1 MTKCSSF
8 ENDIVSVMR
17 IFHETT
23 PVGVVNENNFLQQ
36 FTIFISFLYLS
47 KTRCCGNVQCS
58 CKLDLW
64 HMPCSGESW
73 SRQVKILYRYYSP
86 IQSSWNPIEIVRMCL
101 YIVVFLVKVSL
112 IYIRYLWERQM
123 YNLIRQW
130 TFNLSF

>member
-8 ENDIVSVMR
+8 EKDIVSVMR

-23 PVGVVNENNFLQQ
+23 PVGVVNENSFLQQ

-64 HMPCSGESW
+64 HMPCSEESW

-86 IQSSWNPIEIVRMCL
+86 IQSSWRPIEIYSC
-101 YIVVFLVKVSL
+101 ISTNVFMYCGKFLS
-112 IYIRYLWERQM
+112 RYLLFILDIYENNKCIIW
-123 YNLIRQW
+123 
-130 TFNLSF
+130 